1 MITKKEQSLLEV
13 LEYTGLTTL
22 PKKFDPEKGKKVWV
36 DAILEVRK
44 VDGSSSYAY
53 AKNVYG
59 KKPRYI
65 KVWGNSAA
73 IVEVLSIHPVSFLSK
88 EFMPVMANRK
98 DVVNF
103 VARMFGASTEKV
115 ASYSDEDLKT
125 LAYSAAIKNQQ
136 MVLAQGGKDKYVL
149 ENQMS
154 YEEATNKSKTEQAVQ
169 GTDVGNSEDVDRQPQ
184 VRKDAE
190 RAVEA

>member
-1 MITKKEQSLLEV
+1 MITKKEQNLLEV

-44 VDGSSSYAY
+44 IDGSSSYAY

-59 KKPRYI
+59 KKPRYV

-73 IVEVLSIHPVSFLSK
+73 IVEVLSVHPVSFLSK
-88 EFMPVMANRK
+88 EFMPAMANRK
-98 DVVNF
+98 DVVSF
-103 VARMFGASTEKV
+103 VARMFGASEEKV

-125 LAYSAAIKNQQ
+125 LAFTAAIKNQQ

-154 YEEATNKSKTEQAVQ
+154 YEEATNKSKAKQTVQ
-169 GTDVGNSEDVDRQPQ
+169 RTNVGNPENINRQPQ
-184 VRKDAE
+184 MREDAE
-190 RAVEA
+190 RAAEA

>member
-1 MITKKEQSLLEV
+1 
-13 LEYTGLTTL
+13 
-22 PKKFDPEKGKKVWV
+22 
-36 DAILEVRK
+36 
-44 VDGSSSYAY
+44 
-53 AKNVYG
+53 
-59 KKPRYI
+59 
-65 KVWGNSAA
+65 
-73 IVEVLSIHPVSFLSK
+73 
-88 EFMPVMANRK
+88 MANRK

-103 VARMFGASTEKV
+103 VARMFGASAEKV

-154 YEEATNKSKTEQAVQ
+154 YEEATNKSKAEQAVQ

-184 VRKDAE
+184 MRENAE
-190 RAVEA
+190 RAAEA